1 MFETALVV
9 AAGRVADDAV
19 TGVAVRAVVFVAAAL
34 VVQRMVAGRGWAR
47 WALLLTLGV
56 LGTLSM
62 VVSPLLWVAR
72 GGSPVAVI
80 QESGVV
86 DLLFGL
92 SRVVHVAAVIGAC
105 ILMFTP
111 AAGEHF
117 RGRRSPALTDGPGHL
132 LWRTVPVHRI
142 DGPPGSPALTDRP
155 GSPRLTDRRG
165 SPALTERRGS
175 PR

>member
-1 MFETALVV
+1 MGEGQQVPGPVRGARALWFAAIGAGVFETALVV
-9 AAGRVADDAV
+9 AAGRVEDGAV

-34 VVQRMVAGRGWAR
+34 VVQRMVAGRGGWAR

-72 GGSPVAVI
+72 GGLPVAVI

-92 SRVVHVAAVIGAC
+92 SRVVHVTAVIGAC

-117 RGRRSPALTDGPGHL
+117 RDRRSPALTD
-132 LWRTVPVHRI
+132 
-142 DGPPGSPALTDRP
+142 DRSQLP
-155 GSPRLTDRRG
+155 
-165 SPALTERRGS
+165 
-175 PR
+175 